1 MESLGIITYHI
12 IYYKIFFQ
20 TLEYVSGFCYNKNM
34 DNFYTPLDNKVI
46 KSNARDFIRG
56 RLWMFWSVLLV
67 VGIIESLANSLPQW
81 IFGDRLSNL
90 SDIIAGNPDN
100 IPKEIS
106 SSVFG
111 WYYVLN
117 VLISIV
123 LIPLNIGVAQNVLA
137 WSRGEDVNK
146 WKVLFGGF
154 NSAKIFFKQ
163 IGVVVLN
170 TILCALWAI
179 LLVVPGI
186 IKGLAYSMYPYVL
199 RDEPDLSVWQTLK
212 KSEAIM
218 KGYKGKL
225 FLMYL
230 SFVGWF
236 ILGAFTFGI
245 LYIWLTPYVMTSTVK
260 FYDDVRRAY
269 YNGNDPARPA
279 FSISSDEENVFGNN
293 TLSQIK
299 ANSARKPRAFFNAI
313 FSH

>member
-20 TLEYVSGFCYNKNM
+20 TLEYVFGFCYNKNM

-117 VLISIV
+117 VLITIV

-163 IGVVVLN
+163 VGVVVLN

-245 LYIWLTPYVMTSTVK
+245 LYIWLTPYIMTSTVK

-279 FSISSDEENVFGNN
+279 FSISSDEENVFDNS
-293 TLSQIK
+293 TL
-299 ANSARKPRAFFNAI
+299 
-313 FSH
+313 

>member
-46 KSNARDFIRG
+46 KLNARDFIRG

-117 VLISIV
+117 VLITIV

-163 IGVVVLN
+163 VGVVVLN

-179 LLVVPGI
+179 LLIVPGI

-245 LYIWLTPYVMTSTVK
+245 LYIWLTPYIMTSTVK

-279 FSISSDEENVFGNN
+279 FSISSDEENVFGNS
-293 TLSQIK
+293 TL
-299 ANSARKPRAFFNAI
+299 
-313 FSH
+313 

>member
-1 MESLGIITYHI
+1 MESIVIITYHI

-20 TLEYVSGFCYNKNM
+20 TLEYVFGFCYNKNM

-117 VLISIV
+117 VLITIV

-163 IGVVVLN
+163 VGVVVLN

-279 FSISSDEENVFGNN
+279 FSISSDEENVFDNN
-293 TLSQIK
+293 TL
-299 ANSARKPRAFFNAI
+299 
-313 FSH
+313 

>member
-1 MESLGIITYHI
+1 MESLVIITYRI

-20 TLEYVSGFCYNKNM
+20 TLEYVFGFCYNKNM

-117 VLISIV
+117 VLITIV

-163 IGVVVLN
+163 VGVVVLN

-245 LYIWLTPYVMTSTVK
+245 LYIWLTPYIMTSTVK

-293 TLSQIK
+293 TL
-299 ANSARKPRAFFNAI
+299 
-313 FSH
+313 

>member
-117 VLISIV
+117 VLISIL

-163 IGVVVLN
+163 VGVVVLN

-179 LLVVPGI
+179 LLIVPGI

-293 TLSQIK
+293 TL
-299 ANSARKPRAFFNAI
+299 
-313 FSH
+313 

>member
-1 MESLGIITYHI
+1 MESLGIITYRI

-20 TLEYVSGFCYNKNM
+20 TLEYVFGFCYNKNM

-117 VLISIV
+117 VLITIV

-163 IGVVVLN
+163 VGVVVLN

-245 LYIWLTPYVMTSTVK
+245 LYIWLTPYIMTSTVK

-279 FSISSDEENVFGNN
+279 FSISSEEENVFGNN
-293 TLSQIK
+293 AL
-299 ANSARKPRAFFNAI
+299 
-313 FSH
+313 

>member
-20 TLEYVSGFCYNKNM
+20 TLEYVFGFCYNKNM

-117 VLISIV
+117 VLITIV

-146 WKVLFGGF
+146 WKVLFSGF

-163 IGVVVLN
+163 VGVVVLN

-279 FSISSDEENVFGNN
+279 FSISSDEENVFDNN
-293 TLSQIK
+293 TL
-299 ANSARKPRAFFNAI
+299 
-313 FSH
+313 

>member
-163 IGVVVLN
+163 VGVVVLN
-170 TILCALWAI
+170 TILCALWTI
-179 LLVVPGI
+179 LLIVPGI

-279 FSISSDEENVFGNN
+279 FSISSDEENTFGNN
-293 TLSQIK
+293 AL
-299 ANSARKPRAFFNAI
+299 
-313 FSH
+313 

>member
-90 SDIIAGNPDN
+90 SDIIASNPDN

-106 SSVFG
+106 PSVFG

-117 VLISIV
+117 MLISIV

-163 IGVVVLN
+163 VGVVVLN

-245 LYIWLTPYVMTSTVK
+245 LYIWLTPYIMTSTVK

-279 FSISSDEENVFGNN
+279 SSISSDEENVFGNN
-293 TLSQIK
+293 TL
-299 ANSARKPRAFFNAI
+299 
-313 FSH
+313 

>member
-81 IFGDRLSNL
+81 IFGDRLSNI

-117 VLISIV
+117 VLITIV

-163 IGVVVLN
+163 VGVVVLN

-245 LYIWLTPYVMTSTVK
+245 LYIWLTPYIMTSTVK

-293 TLSQIK
+293 TL
-299 ANSARKPRAFFNAI
+299 
-313 FSH
+313 

>member
-1 MESLGIITYHI
+1 MESLVIITYHI

-20 TLEYVSGFCYNKNM
+20 TLEYVFGFCYNKNM

-117 VLISIV
+117 VLITIV

-163 IGVVVLN
+163 VGVVVLN

-245 LYIWLTPYVMTSTVK
+245 LYIWLTPYIMTSTVK

-279 FSISSDEENVFGNN
+279 FSISSDEENNFGNS
-293 TLSQIK
+293 TL
-299 ANSARKPRAFFNAI
+299 
-313 FSH
+313 

>member
-20 TLEYVSGFCYNKNM
+20 TLEYVFGFCYNKNM
-34 DNFYTPLDNKVI
+34 DNFYTPLDNKII

-81 IFGDRLSNL
+81 IFGDRLSNI

-117 VLISIV
+117 VLITIV

-146 WKVLFGGF
+146 WKVLFSGF

-163 IGVVVLN
+163 VGVVVLN

-245 LYIWLTPYVMTSTVK
+245 LYIWLTPYIMTSTVK

-279 FSISSDEENVFGNN
+279 FSISSDGENVFGNN
-293 TLSQIK
+293 TL
-299 ANSARKPRAFFNAI
+299 
-313 FSH
+313 

>member
-1 MESLGIITYHI
+1 MESLGIITYRI

-20 TLEYVSGFCYNKNM
+20 TLEYVFGFCYNKNM

-117 VLISIV
+117 VLITIV

-163 IGVVVLN
+163 VGVVVLN

-179 LLVVPGI
+179 LLIVPGI

-245 LYIWLTPYVMTSTVK
+245 LYIWLTPYIMTSTVK

-293 TLSQIK
+293 TL
-299 ANSARKPRAFFNAI
+299 
-313 FSH
+313 

>member
-163 IGVVVLN
+163 VGVVVLN
-170 TILCALWAI
+170 TILCALWTI

-269 YNGNDPARPA
+269 YNGNDPTRPA

-293 TLSQIK
+293 TL
-299 ANSARKPRAFFNAI
+299 
-313 FSH
+313 

>member
-1 MESLGIITYHI
+1 MESLSIITYRI

-20 TLEYVSGFCYNKNM
+20 TLEYVFGFCYNKNM

-117 VLISIV
+117 VLITIV

-163 IGVVVLN
+163 VGVVVLN

-293 TLSQIK
+293 TL
-299 ANSARKPRAFFNAI
+299 
-313 FSH
+313 

>member
-117 VLISIV
+117 VLISIL

-163 IGVVVLN
+163 VGVVVLN
-170 TILCALWAI
+170 TILCALWTI

-293 TLSQIK
+293 AL
-299 ANSARKPRAFFNAI
+299 
-313 FSH
+313 

>member
-20 TLEYVSGFCYNKNM
+20 TLEYVFGFCYNKNM

-81 IFGDRLSNL
+81 IFGDRLSNI

-117 VLISIV
+117 VLITIV

-163 IGVVVLN
+163 VGVVVLN

-293 TLSQIK
+293 TL
-299 ANSARKPRAFFNAI
+299 
-313 FSH
+313 

>member
-1 MESLGIITYHI
+1 MELLDIITYHI

-117 VLISIV
+117 VLITIV

-163 IGVVVLN
+163 VGVVVLN

-179 LLVVPGI
+179 LLIVPGI

-225 FLMYL
+225 FLLYL

-293 TLSQIK
+293 AL
-299 ANSARKPRAFFNAI
+299 
-313 FSH
+313 

>member
-20 TLEYVSGFCYNKNM
+20 SLEYVSGFCYNKNM

-117 VLISIV
+117 VLITIV

-163 IGVVVLN
+163 VGVVVLN

-293 TLSQIK
+293 TL
-299 ANSARKPRAFFNAI
+299 
-313 FSH
+313 

>member
-117 VLISIV
+117 VLITIV

-163 IGVVVLN
+163 VGVVVLN

-179 LLVVPGI
+179 LLIVPGI

-279 FSISSDEENVFGNN
+279 FSISSDEENTFGNN
-293 TLSQIK
+293 TL
-299 ANSARKPRAFFNAI
+299 
-313 FSH
+313 

>member
-1 MESLGIITYHI
+1 MESIVIITYHI

-20 TLEYVSGFCYNKNM
+20 TLEYVFGFCYNKNM

-117 VLISIV
+117 VLITIV

-154 NSAKIFFKQ
+154 NSAKLFFKQ
-163 IGVVVLN
+163 VGVVVLN

-245 LYIWLTPYVMTSTVK
+245 LYIWLTPYIMTSTVK

-269 YNGNDPARPA
+269 YNGNDPARPS

-293 TLSQIK
+293 TL
-299 ANSARKPRAFFNAI
+299 
-313 FSH
+313 

>member
-117 VLISIV
+117 VLISIL

-163 IGVVVLN
+163 VGVVVLN

-179 LLVVPGI
+179 LLIVPGI

-293 TLSQIK
+293 AL
-299 ANSARKPRAFFNAI
+299 
-313 FSH
+313 

>member
-1 MESLGIITYHI
+1 MESLDIITYHI

-117 VLISIV
+117 VLITIV

-163 IGVVVLN
+163 VGVVVLN

-179 LLVVPGI
+179 LLIVPGI

-199 RDEPDLSVWQTLK
+199 RDEPELSVWQTLK

-279 FSISSDEENVFGNN
+279 FSISSDEENTFGNN
-293 TLSQIK
+293 AL
-299 ANSARKPRAFFNAI
+299 
-313 FSH
+313 

>member
-1 MESLGIITYHI
+1 MESLSIITYHI

-163 IGVVVLN
+163 VGVVVLN
-170 TILCALWAI
+170 TILCALWTI

-293 TLSQIK
+293 TL
-299 ANSARKPRAFFNAI
+299 
-313 FSH
+313 

>member
-20 TLEYVSGFCYNKNM
+20 TLEYVFGFCYNKNM

-90 SDIIAGNPDN
+90 SDIIASNPDN

-117 VLISIV
+117 VLITIV

-163 IGVVVLN
+163 VGVVVLN

-293 TLSQIK
+293 TL
-299 ANSARKPRAFFNAI
+299 
-313 FSH
+313 

>member
-1 MESLGIITYHI
+1 MELLDIIAYHI

-20 TLEYVSGFCYNKNM
+20 TLEYVFGFCYNKNM

-117 VLISIV
+117 VLITIV

-163 IGVVVLN
+163 VGVVVLN

-179 LLVVPGI
+179 LLIVPGI

-279 FSISSDEENVFGNN
+279 FSISSDEENTFGNN
-293 TLSQIK
+293 TL
-299 ANSARKPRAFFNAI
+299 
-313 FSH
+313 

>member
-1 MESLGIITYHI
+1 MELLYIITYHI

-20 TLEYVSGFCYNKNM
+20 TLEYVFGFCYNKNM

-90 SDIIAGNPDN
+90 SDIIASNPDN

-163 IGVVVLN
+163 VGVVVLN
-170 TILCALWAI
+170 TILCALWTI

-293 TLSQIK
+293 TL
-299 ANSARKPRAFFNAI
+299 
-313 FSH
+313 

>member
-1 MESLGIITYHI
+1 MELLNIITYHI

-163 IGVVVLN
+163 VGVVVLN
-170 TILCALWAI
+170 TILCALWTI

-293 TLSQIK
+293 TL
-299 ANSARKPRAFFNAI
+299 
-313 FSH
+313 

>member
-1 MESLGIITYHI
+1 MESLSIITYHI

-20 TLEYVSGFCYNKNM
+20 TLEYVFGFCYNKNM

-117 VLISIV
+117 VLITIV

-163 IGVVVLN
+163 VGVVVLN

-279 FSISSDEENVFGNN
+279 FSISSDEENVFGSN
-293 TLSQIK
+293 TL
-299 ANSARKPRAFFNAI
+299 
-313 FSH
+313 

>member
-81 IFGDRLSNL
+81 IFGDRLSNI

-117 VLISIV
+117 VLITIV

-163 IGVVVLN
+163 VGVVVLN
-170 TILCALWAI
+170 TILCALWTI

-293 TLSQIK
+293 TL
-299 ANSARKPRAFFNAI
+299 
-313 FSH
+313 

>member
-1 MESLGIITYHI
+1 MESLGIITYRI

-20 TLEYVSGFCYNKNM
+20 TLEYVFGFCYNKNM

-81 IFGDRLSNL
+81 IFGDRLSNI

-117 VLISIV
+117 VLITIV

-163 IGVVVLN
+163 VGVVVLN

-245 LYIWLTPYVMTSTVK
+245 LYIWLTPYIMTSTVK

-293 TLSQIK
+293 TL
-299 ANSARKPRAFFNAI
+299 
-313 FSH
+313 

>member
-1 MESLGIITYHI
+1 MESLVIITYHI

-20 TLEYVSGFCYNKNM
+20 TLEYVVGFCYNKNM

-106 SSVFG
+106 PSVFG
-111 WYYVLN
+111 WYYALN
-117 VLISIV
+117 VLIMIV

-163 IGVVVLN
+163 VGVVVLN

-179 LLVVPGI
+179 LLIVPGI

-225 FLMYL
+225 FLLYL

-245 LYIWLTPYVMTSTVK
+245 LYIWLTPYIMTSTVK

-293 TLSQIK
+293 TL
-299 ANSARKPRAFFNAI
+299 
-313 FSH
+313 

>member
-20 TLEYVSGFCYNKNM
+20 TLEYVFGFCYNKNM

-117 VLISIV
+117 VLITIV
-123 LIPLNIGVAQNVLA
+123 LIPLNIGIAQNVLA

-163 IGVVVLN
+163 VGVVVLN

-179 LLVVPGI
+179 LLIVPGI

-293 TLSQIK
+293 TL
-299 ANSARKPRAFFNAI
+299 
-313 FSH
+313 

>member
-1 MESLGIITYHI
+1 MESLGIITYRI

-20 TLEYVSGFCYNKNM
+20 TLEYVFGFCYNKNM

-117 VLISIV
+117 VLITIV

-137 WSRGEDVNK
+137 WSRGENVNK

-163 IGVVVLN
+163 VGVVVLN

-179 LLVVPGI
+179 LLIVPGI

-293 TLSQIK
+293 TL
-299 ANSARKPRAFFNAI
+299 
-313 FSH
+313 

>member
-20 TLEYVSGFCYNKNM
+20 TLEYVFEFCYNKNM

-117 VLISIV
+117 VLITIV

-163 IGVVVLN
+163 VGVVVLN

-245 LYIWLTPYVMTSTVK
+245 LYIWLTPYIMTSTVK

-293 TLSQIK
+293 TL
-299 ANSARKPRAFFNAI
+299 
-313 FSH
+313 

>member
-163 IGVVVLN
+163 VGVVVLN

-179 LLVVPGI
+179 LLIVPGI

-293 TLSQIK
+293 AL
-299 ANSARKPRAFFNAI
+299 
-313 FSH
+313 

>member
-1 MESLGIITYHI
+1 MESLGIIPYHI

-20 TLEYVSGFCYNKNM
+20 TLEYVFGFCYNKNM

-117 VLISIV
+117 VLITIV

-163 IGVVVLN
+163 VGVVVLN

-245 LYIWLTPYVMTSTVK
+245 LYIWLTPYIMTSTVK

-293 TLSQIK
+293 TL
-299 ANSARKPRAFFNAI
+299 
-313 FSH
+313 

>member
-20 TLEYVSGFCYNKNM
+20 TLEYVFGFCYNKNM

-117 VLISIV
+117 VLITIV

-137 WSRGEDVNK
+137 WSRGENVNK

-163 IGVVVLN
+163 VGVVVLN

-245 LYIWLTPYVMTSTVK
+245 LYIWLTPYIMTSTVK

-279 FSISSDEENVFGNN
+279 FSISPDEENVFGNN
-293 TLSQIK
+293 TL
-299 ANSARKPRAFFNAI
+299 
-313 FSH
+313 

>member
-20 TLEYVSGFCYNKNM
+20 TLEYVFEFCYNKNM

-56 RLWMFWSVLLV
+56 RLWLFWSVLLV

-81 IFGDRLSNL
+81 IFGDRLSNI

-117 VLISIV
+117 VLITIV

-163 IGVVVLN
+163 VGVVVLN

-245 LYIWLTPYVMTSTVK
+245 LYIWLTPYIMTSTVK

-269 YNGNDPARPA
+269 YNGNDPTRPA

-293 TLSQIK
+293 TL
-299 ANSARKPRAFFNAI
+299 
-313 FSH
+313 